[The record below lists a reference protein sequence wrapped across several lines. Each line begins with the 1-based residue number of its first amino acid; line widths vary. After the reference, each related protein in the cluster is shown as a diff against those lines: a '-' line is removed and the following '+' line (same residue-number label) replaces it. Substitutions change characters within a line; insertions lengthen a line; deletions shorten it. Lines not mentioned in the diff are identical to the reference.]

1 MDKSALKARDIEALT
16 FIYQPTA
23 QPPPSAATTRRGL
36 FRPTVTVVATA
47 AVLLIT
53 ALGYLLTR
61 L

>member
-1 MDKSALKARDIEALT
+1 MDKSPLKARDIEALT

-23 QPPPSAATTRRGL
+23 QPRASAPHSRRGL
-36 FRPTVTVVATA
+36 FRPIVTLAAAA

-53 ALGYLLTR
+53 AFGYLLAR

>member
-23 QPPPSAATTRRGL
+23 QPPASAATTRRGL
-36 FRPTVTVVATA
+36 LRPTVTVVATA

>member
-1 MDKSALKARDIEALT
+1 MDKSPFKARDIEALT

-23 QPPPSAATTRRGL
+23 QPQAAARPARQGFLRPSVTMAAG
-36 FRPTVTVVATA
+36 
-47 AVLLIT
+47 AVLLIA